1 MLENIKKI
9 IPEMEK
15 SDSQSFYNNAIKT
28 KETKK
33 ISLPKKMIIS
43 FASII
48 ILLAIIIPVGMNMF
62 DYHGGGNHTPE
73 IVPPGNDGDM
83 SEEVP
88 NYNLQGTTIEFY
100 DCYFGEDSDVLVL
113 YFPDITLWDIY
124 IKEVDID
131 NKIINVEIKDDTKE
145 VTFNNGVYTVD
156 VHGLE
161 QAYILIHFAQGT
173 LEGNKIMQDDN
184 VDDEP
189 NVDVDSVP
197 EHGVD
202 TDEYHESQS
211 TNITMLTFLCSI
223 TMPDGG
229 YEQVTY
235 VKDFDYIKDE
245 PLIHIFGNTTNL
257 DEAMAMVDIES
268 VLVLNIPGRE
278 INNIVYDKNNS
289 STEVYIDYDV
299 NSFITIRTIAKNG
312 ATLDEIVEQYVDTYL
327 YLIDEE
333 HVYETYDSGCT
344 GNLYV
349 CYKND
354 EGNQSAVAVLEYHE
368 NFVDYFYVIEID
380 LYGEDLNYSFKEL
393 LNQMIIYKR

>member
-33 ISLPKKMIIS
+33 VMLPKKMIIS

-48 ILLAIIIPVGMNMF
+48 ILLAIIIPVGMDMF
-62 DYHGGGNHTPE
+62 DSYGGGYTPE
-73 IVPPGNDGDM
+73 IIPPGNDGDA
-83 SEEVP
+83 EEIY
-88 NYNLQGTTIEFY
+88 NQYNLQGTIIEFY

-145 VTFNNGVYTVD
+145 VTFANGVYTVD

-161 QAYILIHFAQGT
+161 QAYISIHFAQGT
-173 LEGNKIMQDDN
+173 LEGNKIIQDNN

-189 NVDVDSVP
+189 NVEADYDA

-202 TDEYHESQS
+202 NDEYHESQK

-235 VKDFDYIKDE
+235 VKNFDYIKDE

-257 DEAMAMVDIES
+257 DEAMTMVDIES

-278 INNIVYDKNNS
+278 INTIIYDKNNS
-289 STEVYIDYDV
+289 STKVYIDYEV

-327 YLIDEE
+327 YLLDEE
-333 HVYETYDSGCT
+333 HMYETYDSGCT

-368 NFVDYFYVIEID
+368 NFVDYFYVVEID
-380 LYGEDLNYSFKEL
+380 FYHIL
-393 LNQMIIYKR
+393 

>member
-9 IPEMEK
+9 IPEMGK
-15 SDSQSFYNNAIKT
+15 SDSQSFYNNAIRT

-33 ISLPKKMIIS
+33 IILPKKMIIS
-43 FASII
+43 FASIV

-62 DYHGGGNHTPE
+62 DSHGGGNHTPE

-88 NYNLQGTTIEFY
+88 NYILQGTTIEFY

-161 QAYILIHFAQGT
+161 QAYISIHFAQGT

-189 NVDVDSVP
+189 NVDVDSIP

-235 VKDFDYIKDE
+235 VKNFDYIKDE

-257 DEAMAMVDIES
+257 DEAMEMVDIES
-268 VLVLNIPGRE
+268 VLVLNIPDRE
-278 INNIVYDKNNS
+278 INTIIYDKNNS
-289 STEVYIDYDV
+289 STEVYVDYDV

-312 ATLDEIVEQYVDTYL
+312 ATLEEIVEQYVDTDL
-327 YLIDEE
+327 YPLDEE
-333 HVYETYDSGCT
+333 HVYETYDSGCI

-354 EGNQSAVAVLEYHE
+354 TDVQLAVAVLEYHE
-368 NFVDYFYVIEID
+368 NFVDYFYVVEID
-380 LYGEDLNYSFKEL
+380 LYQEDLNYSFKEL

>member
-15 SDSQSFYNNAIKT
+15 SDSQSFYNNAIKC
-28 KETKK
+28 KQPVKF
-33 ISLPKKMIIS
+33 SFPKKLVIS
-43 FASII
+43 FASVI
-48 ILLAIIIPVGMNMF
+48 ILLAICIPVGMNMF
-62 DYHGGGNHTPE
+62 DSYGGGYTPE
-73 IVPPGNDGDM
+73 IIPPGNDGDA
-83 SEEVP
+83 EEIY
-88 NYNLQGTTIEFY
+88 NQYNLQGTIIEFY

-113 YFPDITLWDIY
+113 YFPDITLIDIY

-145 VTFNNGVYTVD
+145 VTFVNGVYTVD

-161 QAYILIHFAQGT
+161 QAYISIHFAPGT
-173 LEGNKIMQDDN
+173 LEGNKIIQDDN

-189 NVDVDSVP
+189 NVEADSDA

-202 TDEYHESQS
+202 TDEYHESQT

-235 VKDFDYIKDE
+235 VKNFDYIKDE

-257 DEAMAMVDIES
+257 DEAMTMVDIES

-278 INNIVYDKNNS
+278 INTIIYDKNNS

-327 YLIDEE
+327 YLLDEE
-333 HVYETYDSGCT
+333 HIYETYDSGCT

-368 NFVDYFYVIEID
+368 NFVDYFYVVEID

-393 LNQMIIYKR
+393 LNQMIIYKQ